1 MKADSKGQQTRP
13 VNTNFNW
20 LLNFDVDYHE
30 LFEGNYYE
38 IPKDFLIQKIKKKD
52 PLSRFT
58 KLNIIKF
65 HCNYI

>member
-30 LFEGNYYE
+30 LFEGNCE
-38 IPKDFLIQKIKKKD
+38 ISKDFVIQKIKKK
-52 PLSRFT
+52 SF
-58 KLNIIKF
+58 K
-65 HCNYI
+65 

>member
-30 LFEGNYYE
+30 LFEGNDCE
-38 IPKDFLIQKIKKKD
+38 IPKDFVIQKIKKKI
-52 PLSRFT
+52 L
-58 KLNIIKF
+58 
-65 HCNYI
+65 